1 MGHKIWSGKNAVADP
16 GEGSPLFLDQTEAR
30 RAEKNILE
38 TRPSPLSAPV
48 GIRHTASQREVN
60 HDFLHISYM

>member
-38 TRPSPLSAPV
+38 TRPSPLSKGLDDHPPPP
-48 GIRHTASQREVN
+48 
-60 HDFLHISYM
+60 FISRSGSATEMFT